1 MIPTPPLRV
10 RNRLAELIL
19 AALQD
24 ADARRELATLGEP
37 DGRAPGWLEPDE
49 RAYARL
55 VRERAASASA
65 ALAGRATGR
74 LGSRADILDA
84 AATLFDAHLY
94 FEVHELL
101 EPAWRDARD
110 DDREALQGLIQVAV
124 GYQHLA
130 NGNFAGARALLEEG
144 HARVRGRGLDGL
156 DLEPFERAVARSV
169 DQLGH
174 FDWRAVPAFPR
185 LATGGPWGG
194 APAAWSSTSER
205 SSRES

>member
-1 MIPTPPLRV
+1 VIPTPPLRV

-24 ADARRELATLGEP
+24 ADARRTLAGLAEP
-37 DGRAPGWLEPDE
+37 GGPPAGWLEPDE
-49 RAYARL
+49 LEYRHL

-74 LGSRADILDA
+74 LRSRADVLVA

-101 EPAWRDARD
+101 EPAWRDARH

-144 HARVRGRGLDGL
+144 RARLRGRRLEGL
-156 DLEPFERAVARSV
+156 DLEPFERALARSV

-185 LATGGPWGG
+185 LGSGGARG
-194 APAAWSSTSER
+194 APAA
-205 SSRES
+205 